1 MNDTTRNALR
11 RRLLEERERVQR
23 QAADLRS
30 AWRPEELEAGGDN
43 TPLTE
48 EADAAQVIE
57 ERETG
62 TRRLDWL
69 VDRAE
74 ALERSLRR
82 LDDGTYGRCELC
94 RRPISPERLKA
105 RPEATLC
112 IDCQAEEERRHP
124 DAVRRQPAMDANPL
138 D

>member
-1 MNDTTRNALR
+1 
-11 RRLLEERERVQR
+11 
-23 QAADLRS
+23 
-30 AWRPEELEAGGDN
+30 
-43 TPLTE
+43 
-48 EADAAQVIE
+48 VIE
-57 ERETG
+57 EREAG

-82 LDDGTYGRCELC
+82 LDEGTYGICETC
-94 RRPISPERLKA
+94 ERPISSERLKA

-112 IDCQAEEERRHP
+112 IDCQADEEERHP
-124 DAVRRQPAMDANPL
+124 DAVRRPPVIDANPL